1 MNYICT
7 LINSI
12 KIIKTKIMTKKLFLT
27 AIVTLSITFGFSQTK
42 EELEAQKA
50 EKQAIADAAQKEA
63 NALQAQIDALPG
75 WRVGAFGVIGGSL
88 SNFNNWYSQGAPNN
102 SSGNIGF
109 TVNGYAN
116 LIQEKFFWRNALT
129 TNLNWVKLDNKDT
142 NLDSDKFEPTTD
154 VFNISSLYG
163 RNLTDKLAASALM
176 EYRTTILNNFND
188 PGYLDLGI
196 GATWTP
202 IENLIVVIH
211 PLNYNFV
218 FADNDT
224 VFESSLGA
232 KIVADYTRQI
242 GAINFKTNL
251 SMFQSYKS
259 GDLSNFT
266 WTNSFSYTL
275 WKMIGVGFDFGLRSN
290 KQEALNYALGQF
302 DPMGGGAT
310 PTFDNIDNELQTY
323 YTLGLTYKF

>member
-1 MNYICT
+1 
-7 LINSI
+7 
-12 KIIKTKIMTKKLFLT
+12 MTKKLLLT
-27 AIVTLSITFGFSQTK
+27 SVLMLSIAFGFSQTK
-42 EELEAQKA
+42 EELQAQKS
-50 EKQAIADAAQKEA
+50 EKQAIADAAQAEA

-88 SNFNNWYSQGAPNN
+88 SNFNNWYAQGAPNN

-116 LIQEKFFWRNALT
+116 LIQDKFFWRNALT
-129 TNLNWVKLDNKDT
+129 TNLSWVKLDNKDT
-142 NLDSDKFEPTTD
+142 DLDSDKFEPTTD

-163 RNLTDKLAASALM
+163 RNITDKLAASALM
-176 EYRTTILNNFND
+176 EYRTTILDNFND

-202 IENLIVVIH
+202 IENLLVVIH

-218 FADNDT
+218 FAKNDA

-242 GAINFKTNL
+242 GAVGFKSNFST
-251 SMFQSYKS
+251 FQSYKS

-275 WKMIGVGFDFGLRSN
+275 WKKIGVGFDFALRSN
-290 KQEALNYALGQF
+290 KQEALNFAQANFAG
-302 DPMGGGAT
+302 DPADL
-310 PTFDNIDNELQTY
+310 PTFDNVDNDLQTY

>member
-1 MNYICT
+1 M
-7 LINSI
+7 I
-12 KIIKTKIMTKKLFLT
+12 KKIVATT
-27 AIVTLSITFGFSQTK
+27 ALLLVISAGYSQTK

-50 EKQAIADAAQKEA
+50 EKQAVADAAQAEA

-75 WRVGAFGVIGGSL
+75 WRVGAFGTIGGSL
-88 SNFNNWYSQGAPNN
+88 SNFNNWYAQGAPNN

-129 TNLNWVKLDNKDT
+129 TNLNWVKLDDKD
-142 NLDSDKFEPTTD
+142 NPDDNDDFNPTTD

-163 RNLTDKLAASALM
+163 RNITSKLAASALM

-188 PGYLDLGI
+188 PGYLDLGV

-202 IENLIVVIH
+202 IENLIVVVH
-211 PLNYNFV
+211 PINYNFV
-218 FADNDT
+218 FADNDA

-251 SMFQSYKS
+251 SAFQSYKS
-259 GDLSNFT
+259 SDLSNWT

-290 KQEALNYALGQF
+290 KQEAFAYALGQF
-302 DPMGGGAT
+302 DPSSGADE
-310 PTFDNIDNELQTY
+310 PNFGNIDNDLQTY
-323 YTLGLTYKF
+323 YTLGLSYKF